1 MIYNCL
7 IINGLL
13 SAGGYVI
20 AVRLIPGFRQKFI
33 DKNRV
38 GKDLCKKNKKEIPE
52 SMGVLIGLVFLVVL
66 FLFIPVPFTLG
77 NYSPLLT
84 LGEAIKTG
92 SKTTFPHEK
101 FVELLVA
108 LLSIAVMM
116 LLGFIDDIFDLRWRY
131 KLVLP
136 SIAMIPLLMVY
147 AVYYNLTTI
156 IMPKFLRT
164 FVGYSLDIGALYY
177 IYMGM
182 LAVFCTNAINILAGI
197 NGLEVG
203 QSLIISASI
212 LLFNFIELSLGH
224 QVDAHKFSIYLMLP
238 FLAVSLA
245 LWKFNKYPS
254 QVFVGDT
261 FCYFAGMTFAVVG
274 ILGHFSK
281 TLILFFLPQIINFL
295 YSIPQLFKFIPC
307 PRHRLPKYDS
317 KSDLLHISTTD
328 FDKNELNML
337 GRLMVTMLK
346 SLKLIT
352 WQEKP
357 DGKVTTNNFTLINFV
372 LLVFGP
378 VHEKILTQMLMGFQ
392 ILCTV
397 LALIIRYPLANYF
410 YDT

>member
-1 MIYNCL
+1 MINNCL
-7 IINGLL
+7 IINALL
-13 SAGGYVI
+13 STGGYVI

-77 NYSPLLT
+77 
-84 LGEAIKTG
+84 EATKTG
-92 SKTTFPHEK
+92 SKTATFPHEK

-203 QSLIISASI
+203 QSLIISTSI

-245 LWKFNKYPS
+245 LWKFNKI
-254 QVFVGDT
+254 F
-261 FCYFAGMTFAVVG
+261 M
-274 ILGHFSK
+274 
-281 TLILFFLPQIINFL
+281 
-295 YSIPQLFKFIPC
+295 
-307 PRHRLPKYDS
+307 
-317 KSDLLHISTTD
+317 LL
-328 FDKNELNML
+328 
-337 GRLMVTMLK
+337 
-346 SLKLIT
+346 
-352 WQEKP
+352 
-357 DGKVTTNNFTLINFV
+357 
-372 LLVFGP
+372 
-378 VHEKILTQMLMGFQ
+378 
-392 ILCTV
+392 
-397 LALIIRYPLANYF
+397 
-410 YDT
+410 

>member
-1 MIYNCL
+1 MINNCL
-7 IINGLL
+7 IINALL
-13 SAGGYVI
+13 STGGYVI

-77 NYSPLLT
+77 
-84 LGEAIKTG
+84 EATKTG
-92 SKTTFPHEK
+92 SKTATFPHEK

-203 QSLIISASI
+203 QSLIISTSI

-337 GRLMVTMLK
+337 SRLMVTVLK

-352 WQEKP
+352 WQEMP
-357 DGKVTTNNFTLINFV
+357 DEIKFA
-372 LLVFGP
+372 
-378 VHEKILTQMLMGFQ
+378 E
-392 ILCTV
+392 
-397 LALIIRYPLANYF
+397 
-410 YDT
+410 